1 MKKKKVFNTNRSKK
15 IRKGD
20 RVCVTSGA
28 SRGQSGVVLR
38 VVVDRVVVQG
48 LNMKKKH
55 VKPSQQN
62 PKGGVVEIE
71 APIHISNVAVSDE
84 TGKALKLKIE
94 RNAETGEGTLYW
106 MKGNEK
112 VIYRSLK
119 KPK

>member
-1 MKKKKVFNTNRSKK
+1 MKKKQVFNTNRSKK

-20 RVCVTSGA
+20 RVVVISGA
-28 SRGQSGVVLR
+28 SKGQAGPVLR
-38 VVVDRVVVQG
+38 IASDRVVVQG

-55 VKPSQQN
+55 VKPSQRN

-71 APIHISNVAVSDE
+71 APIHISNVAVCDE
-84 TGKALKLKIE
+84 AGKALKLKVE

-106 MKGNEK
+106 MKDNEK
-112 VIYRSLK
+112 VVYRSLK